1 MTLSTLLNFLYLVY
15 LIICYN
21 IYIFWSDNMPEKK
34 KIIIIEDQP
43 LLNSMMKEILSKD
56 FNIVGTS
63 TSAKD
68 MLQLCDKYKPDL
80 VLTDVVTKDNVN
92 GISYS
97 RKVKGKYK
105 QSIKILAI
113 TGIPEISFLNKAK
126 DNNLDGLIYKDI
138 SSSTLISSV
147 EQVLQGYTLFPD
159 NYIHSD
165 NNERFNSLTEK
176 EVKILKLLCEGIDR
190 EYIAKKV
197 NITPGTLKNYIS
209 NILNKLNFDS
219 VSKLTIF
226 CVSNGYI
233 VPDIN

>member
-1 MTLSTLLNFLYLVY
+1 
-15 LIICYN
+15 
-21 IYIFWSDNMPEKK
+21 MPEKK

-68 MLQLCDKYKPDL
+68 MLQLCDRYKPDL

-97 RKVKGKYK
+97 RKVKEKYK

-209 NILNKLNFDS
+209 NILNKLNFDR